1 MRVLQRSTKK
11 SFLYRASRDWK
22 MNFDLYL
29 LIVPVIAFYILFHY
43 RVMYGAIIAF
53 KDYVP
58 KLGIWGS
65 PWVGLKHF
73 KAFFKSPNFPVLLRN
88 TLTISCASII
98 FGFPAPIILAL
109 LINELRNKAFAGVVK
124 TCSYLPHFI
133 SLVVACAIVKSF
145 VSNTGL
151 IGHLVNSITGGD
163 VSLLNNAKYF
173 VPIYIASDLWQ
184 EVGWSSVIYLAALA
198 GVDAELYETAEMDGA
213 GIWVKLIHITIPSIM
228 PTIMIMLI
236 MRLGGVLSVGYE
248 KIILLYNPMTYD
260 TADVITSYVYR
271 KGLQEFSYS
280 FSTAVGLFNSVIN
293 FMLLLITNHLSK
305 KYSEISLL

>member
-1 MRVLQRSTKK
+1 MRVLQKNTKK
-11 SFLYRASRDWK
+11 SFLYRVSRDWK

-29 LIVPVIAFYILFHY
+29 LIVPVIVFYILFHY
-43 RVMYGAIIAF
+43 RVMYGAVIAF

-58 KLGIWGS
+58 KLGIGGS

-73 KAFFKSPNFPVLLRN
+73 KAFFQSPTFPVLLRN

-109 LINELRNKAFAGVVK
+109 LINELRSKAFAGVVK
-124 TCSYLPHFI
+124 NCSYLPHFI

-151 IGHLVNSITGGD
+151 IGSFVNSFTGSD

-173 VPIYIASDLWQ
+173 VPVYIASDLWQ

-198 GVDAELYETAEMDGA
+198 SVDAELYEAAEMDGA
-213 GIWVKLIHITIPSIM
+213 GMWVKLIHITIPSIM

-271 KGLQEFSYS
+271 KGLQEFNYS

-293 FMLLLITNHLSK
+293 FIILLITNHLSK
-305 KYSEISLL
+305 KYSEISLM

>member
-1 MRVLQRSTKK
+1 MRVLQRNTKK
-11 SFLYRASRDWK
+11 SFLYRVSRDWK

-29 LIVPVIAFYILFHY
+29 LIVPVIVFYILFHY
-43 RVMYGAIIAF
+43 RVMYGAVIAF

-73 KAFFKSPNFPVLLRN
+73 KAFFQSPTFPVLLRN

-109 LINELRNKAFAGVVK
+109 LINELRSKAFAGVVK
-124 TCSYLPHFI
+124 NCSYLPHFI
-133 SLVVACAIVKSF
+133 SLVIACAIVKSF

-151 IGHLVNSITGGD
+151 IGSFINSFTGSD

-173 VPIYIASDLWQ
+173 VPVYIASDLWQ

-198 GVDAELYETAEMDGA
+198 GVDAELYEAAEMDGA

-271 KGLQEFSYS
+271 KGLQEFNYS

-293 FMLLLITNHLSK
+293 FIILLITNHLSK
-305 KYSEISLL
+305 KYSEISLM

>member
-1 MRVLQRSTKK
+1 MRVLQKNTKK
-11 SFLYRASRDWK
+11 SFLYRVSRDWK

-29 LIVPVIAFYILFHY
+29 LIVPVIVFYILFHY
-43 RVMYGAIIAF
+43 RVMYGAVIAF

-58 KLGIWGS
+58 KLGIGGS

-73 KAFFKSPNFPVLLRN
+73 KAFFQSPTFPVLLRN

-109 LINELRNKAFAGVVK
+109 LINELRSKAFAGVVK
-124 TCSYLPHFI
+124 NCSYLPHFI
-133 SLVVACAIVKSF
+133 SLVVACAIVKNF

-151 IGHLVNSITGGD
+151 IGSFVNSFTGSD

-173 VPIYIASDLWQ
+173 VPVYIASDLWQ

-198 GVDAELYETAEMDGA
+198 SVDAELYEAAEMDGA
-213 GIWVKLIHITIPSIM
+213 GMWVKLIHITIPSIM
-228 PTIMIMLI
+228 LTIMIMLI

-271 KGLQEFSYS
+271 KGLQEFNYS

-293 FMLLLITNHLSK
+293 FIILLITNHLSK
-305 KYSEISLL
+305 KYSEISLM

>member
-1 MRVLQRSTKK
+1 MRVLQKNTKK
-11 SFLYRASRDWK
+11 SFLYRVSRDWK

-29 LIVPVIAFYILFHY
+29 LIVPVIVFYILFHY
-43 RVMYGAIIAF
+43 RVMYGAVIAF

-58 KLGIWGS
+58 KQGIGGS

-73 KAFFKSPNFPVLLRN
+73 KAFFQSPTFPVLLRN

-109 LINELRNKAFAGVVK
+109 LINELRSKAFAGVVK
-124 TCSYLPHFI
+124 NCSYLPHFI

-151 IGHLVNSITGGD
+151 IGSFVNSFTGSD

-173 VPIYIASDLWQ
+173 VPVYIASDLWQ

-198 GVDAELYETAEMDGA
+198 SVDAELYEAAEMDGA
-213 GIWVKLIHITIPSIM
+213 GMWVKLIHITIPSIM

-271 KGLQEFSYS
+271 KGLQEFNYS

-293 FMLLLITNHLSK
+293 FIILLITNHLSK
-305 KYSEISLL
+305 KYSEISLM